1 VSQEH
6 DSSVPNED
14 CCGEAA
20 VYLLGLLDERHS
32 ETFLEHAQSCAL
44 CSDDLAALA
53 PAVDSLPSSVPQLLA
68 PSDAKRHVMA
78 VVRSEAS
85 PARRTSPRTVKER
98 GRMLAVRRPVLALA
112 AAGLLAAGVAIGGLT
127 IPSGGGTTRVVSA
140 NVAPA
145 GASAAVHES
154 GGRTWLTVTKM
165 PKPSAGY
172 VYQVWVKRPDRALP
186 QPTDSLFTP
195 TTAGSATVAV
205 PNRPGV
211 SEVMVTQE
219 PAGGS
224 RLPTSPAIIVAHV
237 A

>member
-1 VSQEH
+1 
-6 DSSVPNED
+6 
-14 CCGEAA
+14 
-20 VYLLGLLDERHS
+20 LLGLLDESHS
-32 ETFLEHAQSCAL
+32 ETFLEHARSCAL

-68 PSDAKRHVMA
+68 PPEAKRHVMA
-78 VVRSEAS
+78 LVRSEAS
-85 PARRTSPRTVKER
+85 LARRASPSSAINSAVKQR
-98 GRMLAVRRPVLALA
+98 GRILAVRRPVLALA

-127 IPSGGGTTRVVSA
+127 IPSGGETTRVVSA

-145 GASAAVHES
+145 GASVAVHES
-154 GGRTWLTVTKM
+154 GGQTWLTVAKM

-172 VYQVWVKRPDRALP
+172 VYQVWVKRPNGALP

-195 TTAGSATVAV
+195 TSAGSATVAI
-205 PNRPGV
+205 PDRPGV

-224 RLPTSPAIIVAHV
+224 RLPTSPAIIVARL